1 MNMIELNTYNYN
13 HNFFSCVADGDDY
26 LGLATSVQHL
36 TSQERRGNLLEN
48 IPQGTIHTAYTFD
61 LAKRLP
67 VGSEEYIQLAD
78 SCQELYVVELDN
90 TGSVVVEKGRAETY
104 SNALSGEDLTT
115 LPAAVF
121 DRESGR
127 FNIPELKLWME
138 AAQFL
143 LDQAGSDWST
153 IAKRA
158 AAQGIKLD
166 YVVAE

>member
-1 MNMIELNTYNYN
+1 MNMNELNTFTYNYN
-13 HNFFSCVADGDDY
+13 FFANVAKGDEY
-26 LGLATSVQHL
+26 IGLATSVQHL
-36 TSQERRGNLLEN
+36 TAQERRGNVLEN
-48 IPQGTIHTAYTFD
+48 IHHGAIHSAYTFD

-67 VGSEEYIQLAD
+67 VGSEEYIQLVD
-78 SCQELYVVELDN
+78 SCQELYSVELDAV
-90 TGSVVVEKGRAETY
+90 GSVVVEKGQSDTY
-104 SNALSGEDLTT
+104 EYSLSGEDLTL

-121 DRESGR
+121 DRNVGR
-127 FNIPELKLWME
+127 FNIAELKLWME

-143 LDQAGSDWST
+143 IDQAGSDWDT